1 METLGRA
8 ETRGEPRSVASGRRG
23 GGVSA
28 APSARPVT
36 GSCSPRYPPSN
47 PGGPGAPAP
56 PEAPAWDAGNPG
68 ARGAG
73 RGRWPPGGWRDPRR
87 RVPARLTR
95 RAGRGRGEWET
106 CAPWWGTSFPTAWS
120 AEKEKGQEGGR
131 GRCTGWAAG
140 PLAAGEGEASQARG
154 AAWSHQPSVAPT
166 SLVTVPGKGVVPFL
180 SLSPGLIFKVERVG
194 ASRLESEFGAGRRLG
209 RGEAQERSKS
219 RPPRPPGALACKL
232 GLCLLAGLEFCI
244 GPEREDGR
252 GAPRLPRC
260 PQKSGWREQGEEGS
274 GDQVQGPVAGAPAEW
289 CLSPGDRLLQEAAS
303 HRGRGNGGSL
313 WALLS
318 RENCWRQETWQT

>member
-1 METLGRA
+1 MRPGGA
-8 ETRGEPRSVASGRRG
+8 PPSPRRG
-23 GGVSA
+23 LQRRKRDRKGGEAA
-28 APSARPVT
+28 AP
-36 GSCSPRYPPSN
+36 
-47 PGGPGAPAP
+47 GGQQAP
-56 PEAPAWDAGNPG
+56 
-68 ARGAG
+68 
-73 RGRWPPGGWRDPRR
+73 WP
-87 RVPARLTR
+87 
-95 RAGRGRGEWET
+95 RGRGKRLR
-106 CAPWWGTSFPTAWS
+106 P
-120 AEKEKGQEGGR
+120 
-131 GRCTGWAAG
+131 GW
-140 PLAAGEGEASQARG
+140 

-313 WALLS
+313 WALLA